1 MVAQTEANRTFAI
14 CVDSYEESVMTGQF
28 YCFGQ
33 QEEAE
38 TFRSLPQLLTA
49 MEQRLNESKYPQS
62 FTARRSF
69 SPIQEA
75 RPDGHIAVKAQRG
88 KLGTFVVKILFR
100 QHASWQGLVTWM
112 EGRGEQAFRSVLELV
127 LLMDSA
133 LKPPEG
139 TEQTAPR
146 FEGAD
151 PKSKKR

>member
-14 CVDSYEESVMTGQF
+14 CVDSYEQSVMTGQF

-38 TFRSLPQLLTA
+38 TFHSLPQLMLG
-49 MEQRLNESKYPQS
+49 MEQWLNESQYPQS

-69 SPIQEA
+69 SPIQDGK
-75 RPDGHIAVKAQRG
+75 PDGQIVPQAQRG

-112 EGRGEQAFRSVLELV
+112 EGRGEQAFRSALELF

-133 LKPPEG
+133 LKQA
-139 TEQTAPR
+139 EQ
-146 FEGAD
+146 D
-151 PKSKKR
+151 KVN